1 MSIILVVDDE
11 PPPLVMFFGVPVV
24 QCVSCLGV
32 PLVCRVSID
41 GMFLGLEKLVFTL
54 CYLLLSFKCGLGME
68 KNRYFKDTSFLVSFT
83 IILITI
89 GVSVATYFRWI
100 QLRFQVGSFYFTHLL
115 AWIGS
120 LFILFYTPIYYILKR
135 KKPRMV
141 KNLVR
146 LHVFGN
152 LFAGMFIAIHF
163 AQQLGRPADFYP
175 ELGTGLTSF
184 IVVFV
189 LVITGFIH
197 RFRLLARIEDLGKFL
212 PHENRFLHIAITLS
226 FYLIV
231 IIHIL
236 QNIGIL

>member
-1 MSIILVVDDE
+1 MKSNKFIKD
-11 PPPLVMFFGVPVV
+11 
-24 QCVSCLGV
+24 SN
-32 PLVCRVSID
+32 
-41 GMFLGLEKLVFTL
+41 FLASLI
-54 CYLLLSFKCGLGME
+54 
-68 KNRYFKDTSFLVSFT
+68 
-83 IILITI
+83 IILITLV
-89 GVSVATYFRWI
+89 VSIATYNRWI

-115 AWIGS
+115 SWIGS

-135 KKPRMV
+135 KKPKMV

-152 LFAGMFIAIHF
+152 LSSAMFIAIHF
-163 AQQLGRPADFYP
+163 AQQLGRPAEYYP
-175 ELGTGLTSF
+175 ELGTGLASF
-184 IVVFV
+184 IVVFI

-197 RFRLLARIEDLGKFL
+197 RFRLLARIEDLAKFL